1 MSTERKRVAAKWLA
15 WVTVF
20 LFVFGGAA
28 HTFAGSTSSTSS
40 RATGVSSMAKGSDS
54 KKSDD
59 KKKDDDKNKDSDK
72 GSQGKGYGG

>member
-1 MSTERKRVAAKWLA
+1 MSMERKWIAAKWLT

-28 HTFAGSTSSTSS
+28 HTFARNTSSTSS
-40 RATGVSSMAKGSDS
+40 RTTGISRLARGSES
-54 KKSDD
+54 KNSDD